1 MRSDYVQKQKQLGE
15 IVSIILENPTADVLE
30 KNLSKLKE
38 LIEVNQDSL
47 ELRIKIIKSEEQ
59 MKPKKPLVK

>member
-15 IVSIILENPTADVLE
+15 IISVILENPTADVLE

>member
-1 MRSDYVQKQKQLGE
+1 MRSDYAQKQKQLGE
-15 IVSIILENPTADVLE
+15 IISVILENPTADVLE